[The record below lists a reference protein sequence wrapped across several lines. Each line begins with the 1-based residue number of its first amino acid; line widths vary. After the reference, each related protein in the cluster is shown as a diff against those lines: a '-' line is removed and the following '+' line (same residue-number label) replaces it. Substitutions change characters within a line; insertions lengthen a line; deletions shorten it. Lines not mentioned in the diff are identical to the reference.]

1 MQYKLSVSDDRRYIN
16 IRLYV
21 PMSNELSRTIAH
33 ELADLSKQTGIERF
47 FFDLRGVVC
56 EEDVLSS
63 YTMAYEDLEKIGPSR
78 SHMSVFLTD
87 IDDKSHDFMETLYR
101 NAGFNIKQFKDK
113 DTALAWLL
121 G

>member
-1 MQYKLSVSDDRRYIN
+1 MEYELSVSDDRRYIN

-21 PMSNELSRTIAH
+21 PMTAKLSRTIAH
-33 ELADLSKQTGIERF
+33 DLADLSDETKIERF
-47 FFDLRGVVC
+47 FFDLRGAVS
-56 EEDVLSS
+56 ELEVLSS

-87 IDDKSHDFMETLYR
+87 VEDKSHDFMETLYR
-101 NAGFNIKQFKDK
+101 NAGFNVKQFKDK